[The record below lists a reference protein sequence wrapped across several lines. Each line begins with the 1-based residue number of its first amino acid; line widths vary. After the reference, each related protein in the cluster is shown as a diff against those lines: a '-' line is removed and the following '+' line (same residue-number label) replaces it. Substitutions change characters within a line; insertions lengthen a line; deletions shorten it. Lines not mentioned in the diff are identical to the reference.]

1 MCIDG
6 CARGRARVCDNAC
19 VCVCVCMCVCVCV
32 CVRVC
37 VRVCVCAGAGASV
50 CVCVCVCARACVC
63 VHACMC
69 VCVRECGRV
78 LPLTYFAIS
87 SLSRAVREV
96 LSDSSEVTDCVDVGG
111 PLVTQPENGP
121 ARHASLEAVCFPV
134 AHRIYIS
141 CLPDDNAEF

>member
-1 MCIDG
+1 M
-6 CARGRARVCDNAC
+6 
-19 VCVCVCMCVCVCV
+19 
-32 CVRVC
+32 
-37 VRVCVCAGAGASV
+37 
-50 CVCVCVCARACVC
+50 
-63 VHACMC
+63 
-69 VCVRECGRV
+69 